1 MTDSPR
7 FRPEDSVLVLVD
19 HQEGTMQLIKTLDLE
34 GVRRRTLAL
43 ARAAAIL
50 GMPVVLTSS
59 QEDYIQGPL
68 LSEFKDIVPDAFA
81 ARVKRQGIVNAWSD
95 PAFRE
100 AIERTGRK
108 QIAIGG
114 VTTDVCLI
122 FPAIDAVRAGYQVQ
136 AVLDISGSPFELSE
150 WTARQRMAEA
160 GVAFT
165 CANTLISEWA
175 QDWSTGVGQQL
186 IQLMFKDI
194 LPPIGPGG

>member
-1 MTDSPR
+1 M
-7 FRPEDSVLVLVD
+7 
-19 HQEGTMQLIKTLDLE
+19 
-34 GVRRRTLAL
+34 
-43 ARAAAIL
+43 
-50 GMPVVLTSS
+50 
-59 QEDYIQGPL
+59 
-68 LSEFKDIVPDAFA
+68 SEFKDIVPDAFA
-81 ARVKRQGIVNAWSD
+81 ARVKRQGIVNAWGD

-165 CANTLISEWA
+165 CANTLISEWV
-175 QDWSTGVGQQL
+175 QDWSTGVGKQL